1 MSINLCQYCVL
12 THHQVSSA
20 PIATERKTRSCCC
33 SPTLMLVR
41 MHRSHTCKHRQMVN
55 LHVHGIRT
63 HAHVQHCNCNSIAIA
78 LYMPHVYIIIVSL
91 PHTVA
96 AARATKRTELPP
108 FHVMCMYM
116 CMIILFTFDM
126 CTYACTSQIL
136 IVVNQRQCAHAD
148 VRRVCQHRSPAAH
161 PNQFHL
167 IKRFRAC
174 AHTHPPATACA
185 PPHMVYH
192 GR

>member
-1 MSINLCQYCVL
+1 MIMTCTCMSINLCQYCVL

-63 HAHVQHCNCNSIAIA
+63 HAHVQHCNCNSIAINMHCTCHMCT
-78 LYMPHVYIIIVSL
+78 LSL
-91 PHTVA
+91 C
-96 AARATKRTELPP
+96 RCRTPLPRPVRRKELNSLL
-108 FHVMCMYM
+108 FMSCA

-136 IVVNQRQCAHAD
+136 IVVN
-148 VRRVCQHRSPAAH
+148 
-161 PNQFHL
+161 
-167 IKRFRAC
+167 
-174 AHTHPPATACA
+174 
-185 PPHMVYH
+185 
-192 GR
+192 

>member
-63 HAHVQHCNCNSIAIA
+63 HAHVQHCNCNSFAIA
-78 LYMPHVYIIIVSL
+78 LYMSHVYIIIVSL

-108 FHVMCMYM
+108 FHVMCM

-136 IVVNQRQCAHAD
+136 KVLSIRGSVHMQMYVACVNTD
-148 VRRVCQHRSPAAH
+148 LRRHIRI
-161 PNQFHL
+161 NF
-167 IKRFRAC
+167 I
-174 AHTHPPATACA
+174 
-185 PPHMVYH
+185 
-192 GR
+192 